1 MIFLHPEYLWLL
13 LLLIPL
19 IVWYIVR
26 LSKMQASFKLAS
38 VNAFKGVKP
47 GLKVYMRH
55 LPFVLRVISIGLIIL
70 VIARPQSVNSWEESE
85 SQGIDIV
92 LALDVSG
99 SMLSQDLQ
107 PDRLQA
113 AKKVASEF
121 VTDRRNDNIGLV
133 VFAGESFTQCPL
145 TTDHTVLLNLCESRN
160 IDLHEID
167 RGGDITYHG
176 PGQLV
181 VYPIIDLEEY
191 GIGIKKYISML
202 EDVVIKTLKHLGLEG
217 DKDEKAMGVW
227 IDSKDPVK
235 ARKIC
240 AIGVRVSRFV
250 TMHGLALNVNTDLSY
265 FDYINP
271 CGFTDRGV
279 TSIEKEVNRKIDMN
293 DVSERMKEAFAEVFG
308 MTY

>member
-1 MIFLHPEYLWLL
+1 MSRKVIFEDLGRIRYREAWDYQEKLFDAVIRDKLDKREEKNQYLLFCEHEHVYTIGKSGNRQN
-13 LLLIPL
+13 LLIA
-19 IVWYIVR
+19 R
-26 LSKMQASFKLAS
+26 S
-38 VNAFKGVKP
+38 V
-47 GLKVYMRH
+47 
-55 LPFVLRVISIGLIIL
+55 
-70 VIARPQSVNSWEESE
+70 
-85 SQGIDIV
+85 
-92 LALDVSG
+92 
-99 SMLSQDLQ
+99 
-107 PDRLQA
+107 
-113 AKKVASEF
+113 
-121 VTDRRNDNIGLV
+121 
-133 VFAGESFTQCPL
+133 
-145 TTDHTVLLNLCESRN
+145 CESKQ

-202 EDVVIKTLKHLGLEG
+202 EDVVIKTLKHFGLEG

-250 TMHGLALNVNTDLSY
+250 TMHGLAINVNTVLSY

-271 CGFTDRGV
+271 SEFTDRGV

-293 DVSERMKEAFAEVFG
+293 DVP
-308 MTY
+308 